1 MIEGLE
7 TASRAE
13 ASNSGKMK
21 PMRPFTAR
29 AVFALSLLSVPAFA
43 AAQTTPAPAGASQ
56 DDPLLRVGLPTVTV
70 TAQKEPEEIQK
81 LPLSVTAVSK
91 EMIDSAGVRIPSDAA
106 IFSPNTYFTEFSARK
121 LSNARIRGVG
131 SSPNNP
137 AITTVIDGVPQLNA
151 NSSSLELLDV
161 QQIEFIRGPQSTLF
175 GRNALG
181 GVINVTSAR
190 PGFSKWTGNVAA
202 PFGNFASFDIRG
214 TASGA
219 LIADKLS
226 AGAAFSFGTRD
237 GYTVNDVSGD
247 DLDSRSALN
256 AKGQLL
262 WLPAKDW
269 EARVLVTAEHAE
281 DGDYALNDLA
291 ALRDNPHHSSRD
303 FEGYT
308 DRTIFGTTILTARK
322 GTRFNLSTTTG
333 FVRWTT
339 EDATDLDYSAM
350 PLITRLNAEEDFQ
363 FTQEVRVAS
372 AAPAKLTDQLALKWQ
387 SGAFFFTQNYQQD
400 AANTFSP
407 FLLSPL
413 VGVPVK
419 QYSPVSDLSDIGF
432 GIFGQGT
439 ATFRDTLDIVAGLRV
454 DYESKNAD
462 LKTFYDPAV
471 AAPTVVDADD
481 SFANVAPQVAVAYRL
496 RPNRTVY
503 GAFAGGYKAGGFN
516 PASPAGSEAFGEE
529 QSWSYEGGYKS
540 IYFNGRMSFSAA
552 LFFIDWND
560 LQLNVPNLTVPGQIY
575 IANVG
580 GASSKGFELEAQA
593 RPLAG
598 VDVFGAFG
606 YTNARFSDGTTA
618 LGVDVSDNK
627 VPNTP
632 EFTTSFGVQYGKAL
646 SAGTVYGRADV
657 GVYGSFRYDEANTE
671 GQDAYALV
679 NFRGG
684 FRRKIFFAEA
694 WMKNAFDTTYIPVA
708 FAYGP
713 LAPSGFIGEN
723 GAPRTF
729 GLNLGF
735 TF

>member
-1 MIEGLE
+1 MTL
-7 TASRAE
+7 
-13 ASNSGKMK
+13 
-21 PMRPFTAR
+21 FTAR
-29 AVFALSLLSVPAFA
+29 AVLSLSLLSVPAFA
-43 AAQTTPAPAGASQ
+43 AAQTSTAPSTQ

-91 EMIDSAGVRIPSDAA
+91 EMIESAGVRIPSDAA

-121 LSNARIRGVG
+121 LSNARIRGIG
-131 SSPNNP
+131 ASPNNP

-161 QQIEFIRGPQSTLF
+161 QQIEFVRGPQSVLF
-175 GRNALG
+175 GRNTLG

-190 PGFSKWTGNVAA
+190 PSFEKWSGGLSV

-214 TASGA
+214 HASGA

-226 AGAAFSFGTRD
+226 AGAAFTFGTRD
-237 GYTVNDVSGD
+237 GYTLNDVTGD

-269 EARVLVTAEHAE
+269 EARVIVTAERAE

-308 DRTIFGTTILTARK
+308 DRNIFGTTIQTQRK
-322 GTRFNLSTTTG
+322 GSRFNLSTTTG

-339 EDATDLDYSAM
+339 EDATDLDYSPM
-350 PLITRLNAEEDFQ
+350 PLVTRLNAEEDFQ

-372 AAPAKLTDQLALKWQ
+372 TRPTKLNDQTTVRWQ
-387 SGAFFFTQNYQQD
+387 SGVFLFTQNYQQD
-400 AANTFSP
+400 AANTIAPFVLSP
-407 FLLSPL
+407 FVS
-413 VGVPVK
+413 VPVK
-419 QYSPVSDLSDIGF
+419 QYSPIADLNDFGF
-432 GIFGQGT
+432 GVFGQGT
-439 ATFRDTLDIVAGLRV
+439 ATFRDNLDVVAGLRV

-462 LKTFYDPAV
+462 LKTFYDPAI
-471 AAPTVVDADD
+471 APPTVVDTDD
-481 SFANVAPQVAVAYRL
+481 SFANVAPQIAVAYRL
-496 RPNRTVY
+496 QPNRTVY
-503 GAFAGGYKAGGFN
+503 GTFAGGYKAGGFN
-516 PASPAGSEAFGEE
+516 PASPAGSEAFAEE
-529 QSWSYEGGYKS
+529 RSWSYEGGYKS

-560 LQLNVPNLTVPGQIY
+560 LQLNVPNVNVPGQLY

-580 GASSKGFELEAQA
+580 GASSKGFELEAAA
-593 RPLAG
+593 RPIAG
-598 VDVFGAFG
+598 VDVYGTFG
-606 YTNARFSDGTTA
+606 YTNARFSNGTTA

-632 EFTTSFGVQYGKAL
+632 EFTTSVGVQYGKAL
-646 SAGTVYGRADV
+646 SVGTVYGRADL
-657 GVYGSFRYDEANTE
+657 GVYGSFKYDEANSE

-679 NFRGG
+679 NLRGG

-729 GLNLGF
+729 GLSAGF